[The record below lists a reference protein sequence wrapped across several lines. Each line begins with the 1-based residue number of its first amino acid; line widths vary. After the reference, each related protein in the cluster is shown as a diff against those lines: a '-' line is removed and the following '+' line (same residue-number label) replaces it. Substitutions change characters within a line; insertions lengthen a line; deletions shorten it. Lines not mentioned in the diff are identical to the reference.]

1 MKICLITPPSPFL
14 LDERVFMHI
23 GVLKIAAVL
32 EQEGRKV
39 YFLDLS
45 GIDNY
50 LDVLDDYL
58 SMDNSATVVG
68 VTATTPQVP
77 YAVKIANHIS
87 GKVEKTI
94 LGGPHVT
101 LMHAASKREK
111 KKNLVGSDRAT
122 KDVQKLSEAF
132 DVLVCGDG
140 ELAIFNA
147 LEIEKGIVDADD
159 KDSSLFLDNK
169 ILTDM
174 PFPARHLVDVDSYKY
189 LIEGEK

>member
-1 MKICLITPPSPFL
+1 MKICLITHPSPFL

-32 EQEGRKV
+32 EQEGHKV
-39 YFLDLS
+39 DFLDLS

-87 GKVEKTI
+87 GKVDWSRSFLHYCITEPT
-94 LGGPHVT
+94 V
-101 LMHAASKREK
+101 ANR
-111 KKNLVGSDRAT
+111 R
-122 KDVQKLSEAF
+122 
-132 DVLVCGDG
+132 
-140 ELAIFNA
+140 
-147 LEIEKGIVDADD
+147 
-159 KDSSLFLDNK
+159 SSSS
-169 ILTDM
+169 
-174 PFPARHLVDVDSYKY
+174 R
-189 LIEGEK
+189 